1 MEIEKEFIDQSILRL
16 NENTPRIEKCL
27 HQLSEKEVWLKPN
40 ANSNS
45 MGNLMLHLCG
55 NITQYIISSLGDT
68 KDLRIRDEEF
78 LAEGGLSKTDLMEK
92 LKNVVEKAT
101 NVLLTL
107 KKEKLLK
114 KYSAQGFELTGIG
127 IVIHVVEHFSYH
139 TGQIAFFT
147 KMLKDRDLDFYT
159 GINLNAKNMQRQSQ
173 TCDSISIK

>member
-1 MEIEKEFIDQSILRL
+1 MEIEIEFIDQSVLRL
-16 NENTPRIEKCL
+16 NENIPRIEKCF
-27 HQLSEKEVWLKPN
+27 HQLSEEEIWRKPN

-68 KDLRIRDEEF
+68 KDLRIRDDEF

-101 NVLLTL
+101 NVLVNF

-114 KYSAQGFELTGIG
+114 KYAVQGFELTGIG
-127 IVIHVVEHFSYH
+127 IVIHVLEHYSYH
-139 TGQIAFFT
+139 TGQIAFYT
-147 KMLKDRDLDFYT
+147 KMLKDRDLEFYS
-159 GINLNAKNMQRQSQ
+159 GINLNAKNM
-173 TCDSISIK
+173 